1 MAVPFF
7 QAMIAGVALAAPV
20 GPVGLLCIRRT
31 LSKGMVSGLISGL
44 GAAVADAIYA
54 SIAAFSVTVI
64 SATLARYTGVLELVG
79 GTLLCI
85 IGAHAIYSHK
95 IVEPRDSKA
104 PQNLLEAFISTFI
117 LTLTNPTTII
127 GFAAL
132 FSAMGL
138 CDEEGSRHG
147 AMILVAG
154 VFAGSALWWVILSTV
169 MHYIRH
175 LLSIQG
181 QRWINLISGSVLS
194 LLGVCVIILWFV
206 QNV

>member
-7 QAMIAGVALAAPV
+7 QAMIAGLALAAPV

-31 LSKGMVSGLISGL
+31 LSKGMVSGLVSGA

-54 SIAAFSVTVI
+54 SIAAYSVTII

-79 GTLLCI
+79 GSLLCI

-95 IVEPRDSKA
+95 IIEPRDSKA
-104 PQNLLEAFISTFI
+104 PKNHLEAFLSTLF
-117 LTLTNPTTII
+117 LTLTNPATII

-138 CDEEGSRHG
+138 KDEEGSRHG
-147 AMILVAG
+147 AMLLVSG
-154 VFAGSALWWVILSTV
+154 VFAGSALWWIILSTV
-169 MHYIRH
+169 MHFIRH
-175 LLSIQG
+175 LLTEHG
-181 QRWINLISGSVLS
+181 QRWINLISGSVLT
-194 LLGVCVIILWFV
+194 LLGICVIILWFL
-206 QNV
+206 